1 MKAAAPTLDIELIK
15 RKTISGIVTFTF
27 RTFIIQIFTLF
38 STFILTILLSPKVF
52 GIFYLVS
59 AILNLFI
66 YFSDIGLAAALIQ
79 RKEEPEKEDFS
90 TVFFLQQAIIVTLV
104 VLGFLLSHKISVFYK
119 LDAPSLFLFRILIFS
134 LFLSSLKTIPS
145 VILERH
151 LNFTRLVIPQILE
164 SITFYTVAIILA
176 FYKFDLS
183 SFTWAVLAR
192 GIVGLITIYVVSPWK
207 PSLKFNIRKAKI
219 LTSFGVPFQLNSIL
233 ALLKDDLLT
242 VFIGKILPYSEIGY
256 IGWSQKF
263 AFMPLRFVMDNVIKV
278 TFPSYS
284 RLQHDLTILK
294 QAIEKSIFFVT
305 FLVYPMLAGIML
317 ILPKLV
323 KIIPNYQKW
332 EPAVP
337 LLLLFVL
344 NAAFAAVNTT
354 LTNVMFAMGKPK
366 IILKL
371 MVFWTILS
379 WILTYLLVKILGF
392 QGVALASALVAAS
405 TSITIYF
412 VKKEVDVSIFKNI
425 FAPLVSS
432 LIMYGVLRIIDPLIP
447 NSIFGLVIIFFTS
460 IMIYFSLALLI
471 LGKKIIE
478 DTQKIFNVLRKNTKD
493 LS

>member
-1 MKAAAPTLDIELIK
+1 MKAVTPTLDIELIK

-27 RTFIIQIFTLF
+27 RTFFIQIFTLF
-38 STFILTILLSPKVF
+38 STFILTILLNPKVF

-79 RKEEPEKEDFS
+79 RKEDPTKEDYS
-90 TVFFLQQAIIVTLV
+90 TVFFLQQAIIITLV
-104 VLGFLLSHKISVFYK
+104 ILGLLLSNKISAFYK
-119 LDAPSLFLFRILIFS
+119 LDASSLLLFRILIFS

-145 VILERH
+145 IILERH
-151 LNFTRLVIPQILE
+151 LNFARLVVPQIIE
-164 SITFYTVAIILA
+164 NVTFYTVAMILA

-192 GIVGLITIYVVSPWK
+192 GVVGLIAVYIVSPWK
-207 PSLKFNIRKAKI
+207 PSLKFNYHKAKI

-242 VFIGKILPYSEIGY
+242 VFIGKILPISEIGY

-263 AFMPLRFVMDNVIKV
+263 AFIPLRFVMDNVIKV

-284 RLQHDLTILK
+284 RLQHDIKILK
-294 QAIEKSIFFVT
+294 QAVDKSIFFVT

-317 ILPKLV
+317 VLPKLV

-337 LLLLFVL
+337 LLLLFVV

-354 LTNVMFAMGKPK
+354 LTNVLFAIGKPK

-371 MVFWTILS
+371 MVFWTILT
-379 WILTYLLVKILGF
+379 WIFTYLLVKMLGF

-405 TSITIYF
+405 TTITVYF

-425 FAPLVSS
+425 SIPLVSS
-432 LIMYGVLRIIDPLIP
+432 LVMYAVLRILNPFIP
-447 NSIFGLVIIFFTS
+447 NSIFGIVLIIFFS
-460 IMIYFSLALLI
+460 MIVYFAIAFLM

-478 DTQKIFNVLRKNTKD
+478 DTQTIFNVLRQK
-493 LS
+493 S